1 MKRLLKISFDS
12 LFFSFVPII
21 SWFALG
27 ILVDKNLINVFT
39 LTYPLQFIYSLIKS
53 IFGVSPNI
61 CKEKEKNS
69 NIVMSGIIGGIVV
82 GFIVFGL
89 FVLNADNYIKFMN
102 MDITIY
108 HNFCIY
114 SMIQLYIH
122 SIFVLLIEKLY
133 YEEKNTKANIY
144 TITFNLLNFICLV
157 VTSIIFKNQLYIIF
171 ITLIII
177 LLYVII
183 MLIIEWDKFKL
194 DLNIISK
201 IKYDSVDVINNVLY
215 FLIFLF
221 GLSNASD
228 FGIQYIVAINF
239 VSLITDCQW
248 DSFEAISEV
257 AKIDLAKKKFNYKEH
272 IKNAYKLLF
281 ILLITVFLMFLFLHN
296 MYNLDLKLVSIY
308 LIFEIVN
315 FAIYPIYRI
324 NTCSLQ
330 LEYSTIL
337 ITTNKLVSGILRL
350 IVSLLPTPFCTCL
363 GQICSSIY
371 QFITTNIMMK
381 KSKSK

>member
-281 ILLITVFLMFLFLHN
+281 ILLITVFLIFLFLHN

-337 ITTNKLVSGILRL
+337 ITTNKW
-350 IVSLLPTPFCTCL
+350 F
-363 GQICSSIY
+363 ICSKVY
-371 QFITTNIMMK
+371 LTLGL
-381 KSKSK
+381 